1 MDEQPIQENNA
12 DVTPDEAQKVPMD
25 ELDACRAKCEEY
37 LNGWKRAQADFA
49 NYKKEEGR
57 RFEDFAKFAG
67 TGIIRDLLS
76 VLDSFDLALASLD
89 DKNPAHKGV
98 MIIKSQ
104 FENALKR
111 HGLEPLA
118 VAPEKDMFN
127 PELHEA
133 VAQGESER
141 PPDTVLEVFESGYTM
156 HGKVIRPAKVKVSK

>member
-1 MDEQPIQENNA
+1 MDEQVIQKNNEDPIEGETRNSP
-12 DVTPDEAQKVPMD
+12 PDALGE
-25 ELDACRAKCEEY
+25 CRARCDEY

-49 NYKKEEGR
+49 NYKKEEGK
-57 RFEDFAKFAG
+57 RFEDFAKFSSAG
-67 TGIIRDLLS
+67 IVRDLLS

-89 DKNPAHKGV
+89 EKNPAHKGV
-98 MIIKSQ
+98 VIIKSQ

-118 VAPEKDMFN
+118 VITGKDMFN

-141 PPDTVLEVFESGYTM
+141 PPDTVLEVFESGYTL